1 MSKYDKAE
9 CCERIDNLVLMVLAQ
24 LLAARTKPNGTIVQ
38 NNIVLVAIPLSA
50 TPQFAE
56 SKR

>member
-9 CCERIDNLVLMVLAQ
+9 CCERIDNLVLMALAQ